1 MTKKSVAWLSEEGAP
16 FQRRRAVPH
25 IPATDNEPGAPEALL
40 KANKILCARRWPAPY
55 DRTRHE
61 MILGDACDLRIIP
74 NELVH
79 LVVTSP
85 PYFNLKPYASAAGG
99 RQLGR
104 IDDYEAFLDELDCV
118 WRECERVLVP
128 GGRICC
134 VIGDILIPRRIDG
147 RHRVLPLP
155 SDIQVRSRNNGLDNL
170 TPIFWFKIGNRTN
183 EAGGGSSGYYGKPY
197 QPGAIIKNDHE
208 HILMLRKPGG
218 YRATP
223 MIQKALSMLQRDEMD
238 SWMRPV
244 WSDIRGASLRAG
256 HPAPFPSELAERLIW
271 MFSFAGD
278 TILDPFAGSGST
290 AVAAIRTGRNSISIE
305 IEEEYLNAATRR
317 AARETAGRLIE
328 NHTAVVIE
336 WTNRRD
342 LEERG
347 ETTVAIPA
355 TEPLSELI

>member
-1 MTKKSVAWLSEEGAP
+1 MAKKSVAWLSEEATP
-16 FQRRRAVPH
+16 FQRWRDVPH
-25 IPATDNEPGAPEALL
+25 IPATDNEPGAPEVLL
-40 KANKILCARRWPAPY
+40 KANKIFRGRRWPVPY

-61 MILGDACDLRIIP
+61 MILGDARDLRAIP
-74 NELVH
+74 TASVH

-85 PYFNLKPYASAAGG
+85 PYFNLKPYGSDAGG

-104 IDDYEAFLDELDCV
+104 IDDYECFLKELDRV

-134 VIGDILIPRRIDG
+134 VIGDILIPRRADG

-155 SDIQVRSRNNGLDNL
+155 SDIQVRSRYVGLDNL
-170 TPIFWFKIGNRTN
+170 TPILWFKIGNRTN
-183 EAGGGSSGYYGKPY
+183 ESGGGSSGYYGKPY

-218 YRATP
+218 YRTTP

-244 WSDIRGASLRAG
+244 WSDIRGASLRGG
-256 HPAPFPSELAERLIW
+256 HPAPFPSELAERLIR

-278 TILDPFAGSGST
+278 TILDPFSGSGST
-290 AVAAIRTGRNSISIE
+290 AVAAIRAGRNSISVE
-305 IEEEYLNAATRR
+305 IEEEYLNSATRR
-317 AARETAGRLIE
+317 AAAEAASRLIE
-328 NHTAVVIE
+328 NHTAVVVE
-336 WTNRRD
+336 ST
-342 LEERG
+342 
-347 ETTVAIPA
+347 
-355 TEPLSELI
+355 SM

>member
-1 MTKKSVAWLSEEGAP
+1 MGQINVSALREEAAP
-16 FQRRRAVPH
+16 FRRGGDFPY

-40 KANKILCARRWPAPY
+40 KANRSLRARRWPAPY

-61 MILGDACDLRIIP
+61 MILGDARDLKTIP
-74 NELVH
+74 SDSIH

-85 PYFNLKPYASAAGG
+85 PYFNLKPYASSAGG

-104 IDDYEAFLDELDCV
+104 LDDYETFLGELDRV

-134 VIGDILIPRRIDG
+134 VIGDILIPRRADG

-155 SDIQVRSRNNGLDNL
+155 SDIQVRSRNIGLDNL
-170 TPIFWFKIGNRTN
+170 TPILWFKIGNRTN
-183 EAGGGSSGYYGKPY
+183 ESGGGSSGYYGKPY

-218 YRATP
+218 YRTTP

-238 SWMRPV
+238 GWMRPV

-256 HPAPFPSELAERLIW
+256 HPAPFPPELAERLIR

-278 TILDPFAGSGST
+278 TILDPLAGSGST
-290 AVAAIRTGRNSISIE
+290 AVAAIRSGRNSISVE
-305 IEEEYLNAATRR
+305 IEQDYLNAATRR
-317 AARETAGRLIE
+317 AASEAAGRLVE
-328 NHTAVVIE
+328 NQTAVVIE
-336 WTNRRD
+336 ST
-342 LEERG
+342 
-347 ETTVAIPA
+347 
-355 TEPLSELI
+355 SF